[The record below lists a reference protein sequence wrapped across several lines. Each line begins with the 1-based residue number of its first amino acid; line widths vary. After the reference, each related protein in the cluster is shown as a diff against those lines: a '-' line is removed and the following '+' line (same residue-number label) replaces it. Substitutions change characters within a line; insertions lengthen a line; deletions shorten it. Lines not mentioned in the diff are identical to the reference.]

1 MITLH
6 YLGTKHGGFGASVIR
21 YAQRGYSEPAR
32 GVTHTEALLGGIASS
47 AIIASSSLVDSFGDG
62 KGGVRTKHGVEIN
75 PAHWIV
81 LDLPDTPERN
91 TARAARWFAEHD
103 GEPYDR
109 RGAAGSVGQ
118 ALVQQSEGEWFCTEA
133 VAASMGFQD
142 PHMMCPAAFFVKL
155 LELGARDITLEFF
168 GIEEAARW
176 D

>member
-6 YLGTKHGGFGASVIR
+6 YLGRKHGGLGASTIR
-21 YAQRGYSEPAR
+21 WAQRGYSDPAR
-32 GVTHTEALLGGIASS
+32 EVTHTEALLRGGPND
-47 AIIASSSLVDSFGDG
+47 AIMASSSLVDSLGDG
-62 KGGVRTKHGVEIN
+62 KGGVRTKHGVVLD
-75 PAHWIV
+75 PAHWLV
-81 LDLPDTPERN
+81 LDLPDTSERN
-91 TARAARWFAEHD
+91 ASNSARWFAEHD

-133 VAASMGFQD
+133 VAASMGFRD
-142 PHMMCPAAFFVKL
+142 THMLCPAAFFTML
-155 LELGARDITLEFF
+155 LAMGARDITLEFF

>member
-32 GVTHTEALLGGIASS
+32 GVTHTEALLGGGPGN
-47 AIIASSSLVDSFGDG
+47 AIMASSSLVDSLGDG
-62 KGGVRTKHGVEIN
+62 KGGVRTKTGVVLN
-75 PAHWIV
+75 SAHWLV
-81 LDLPDTPERN
+81 LDLPDAPERN
-91 TARAARWFAEHD
+91 ARASARWFAEHD

-118 ALVQQSEGEWFCTEA
+118 AIVQQSSDEWFCTEA

-142 PHMMCPAAFFVKL
+142 PHMMCPAAFYVKL
-155 LELGARDITLEFF
+155 LEMGARDITLEFF
-168 GIEEAARW
+168 GIAEAARW